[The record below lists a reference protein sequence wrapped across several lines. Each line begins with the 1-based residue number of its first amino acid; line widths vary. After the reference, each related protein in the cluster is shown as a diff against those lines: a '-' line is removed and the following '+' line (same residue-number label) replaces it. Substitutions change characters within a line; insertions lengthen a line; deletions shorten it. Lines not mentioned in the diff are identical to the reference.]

1 MSINNIGD
9 NISILRKQNSVTQDE
24 LAKFVG
30 VSAQAVS
37 KWENGGVPDTEL
49 LPKIADFFDVS
60 IDKLF
65 GRTIT
70 EYADIKKALSKKLI
84 NTDEKEKFK
93 EAFEYCWDIE
103 RSLYGKDFDD
113 NDSIWEHIK
122 KIGENRR
129 HSSMRFDDGFT
140 MMEIDGK
147 LQYFL
152 LVPECEDKQSAFFDG
167 ICYTDFFADFSDSD
181 VFGTCVMLNQREN
194 DKAFTPNLIMK
205 KLNITQE
212 KALKVIAVLK
222 KYNMIRS
229 TFIEIDDTTQE
240 VFKFI
245 ATPSFTALLIFAKE
259 IIDSPHAWMCFSESR
274 KKPYLI

>member
-1 MSINNIGD
+1 MSINNIGN
-9 NISILRKQNSVTQDE
+9 NISSLRKQKGTTQDE
-24 LAKFVG
+24 LARFVG

-49 LPKIADFFDVS
+49 LPKIADFFEVS

-70 EYADIKKALSKKLI
+70 EYTDIKKALSQKLI
-84 NTDEKEKFK
+84 NTDEKGRFK

-103 RSLYGKDFDD
+103 CSLYGREFDD
-113 NDSIWEHIK
+113 GSIAEYIK
-122 KIGENRR
+122 SLGEEQR

-140 MMEIDGK
+140 MMEIDSR

-152 LVPECEDKQSAFFDG
+152 LVPECKNKQAAFFNG
-167 ICYTDFFADFSDSD
+167 INYTELFADFSDND
-181 VFGTCVMLNQREN
+181 IFNACVMLNQREN

-205 KLNITQE
+205 KLNITKE

-229 TFIEIDDTTQE
+229 TFIEIDDTTE
-240 VFKFI
+240 EFFKFI

-259 IIDSPHAWMCFSESR
+259 IIESPCAWTCFSESR

>member
-70 EYADIKKALSKKLI
+70 EYADIKKALSQKLI
-84 NTDEKEKFK
+84 NTDEKERFK

-103 RSLYGKDFDD
+103 RSIYGRELDD
-113 NDSIWEHIK
+113 GSIAEYIK
-122 KIGENRR
+122 SLGENRR

-140 MMEIDGK
+140 MMEIDGR

-152 LVPECEDKQSAFFDG
+152 LVPECQDKQAAFFNG
-167 ICYTDFFADFSDSD
+167 INYTEFFADFSDSD
-181 VFGTCVMLNQREN
+181 IFNACVMLNQREN
-194 DKAFTPNLIMK
+194 NKAFTPNLIMK
-205 KLNITQE
+205 KLNITKE

-229 TFIEIDDTTQE
+229 TFIEIDDTTE
-240 VFKFI
+240 EFFKFI

-259 IIDSPHAWMCFSESR
+259 IIESPCAWTYFSESR